1 MLLKKSLQPQ
11 RHCICRCLQSAYVC
25 MQKMTHTECVDLTL
39 RNQQQMQPQL
49 KQSRQL
55 QQNNHRNVMAFGLVC
70 ILCHVQRSVSQ
81 CTGLFLQESSTTT
94 EEKPANTEA
103 SATSLLAVCQQ
114 AHLHATNLCEPFPQA
129 GFPAEPSDT
138 GAATAETMPAAAT
151 EQPQEC
157 HGICIFFIVLPPVAV
172 CGFLV
177 KPSSSLLPLYCLF
190 TASLLPLYCLFT
202 ASLHFI

>member
-1 MLLKKSLQPQ
+1 MHRSVSPRAYIIHSMSEDVFAVLCGRRHQMLLKKSLQPQ

-103 SATSLLAVCQQ
+103 SATSLHFTLSC
-114 AHLHATNLCEPFPQA
+114 LPA
-129 GFPAEPSDT
+129 GAFA
-138 GAATAETMPAAAT
+138 
-151 EQPQEC
+151 C
-157 HGICIFFIVLPPVAV
+157 YKFV
-172 CGFLV
+172 
-177 KPSSSLLPLYCLF
+177 
-190 TASLLPLYCLFT
+190 
-202 ASLHFI
+202 